1 MVTITTIITTK
12 RVYPLSPN
20 FFNNQYLLLNHQ
32 VNIPLSRNF
41 FLNSYFISQAKN
53 IKAKFKREVGLDS
66 YLTVLAIKPLR
77 LGYLL
82 YLNCEKVNTVFICFN
97 FSFLFK

>member
-12 RVYPLSPN
+12 KVYPLSPN

-53 IKAKFKREVGLDS
+53 IKEKFKKEAVAKY
-66 YLTVLAIKPLR
+66 YLML
-77 LGYLL
+77 
-82 YLNCEKVNTVFICFN
+82 
-97 FSFLFK
+97 FLFP

>member
-1 MVTITTIITTK
+1 MVTIVTIIATK

-53 IKAKFKREVGLDS
+53 IKAKFKIVG
-66 YLTVLAIKPLR
+66 
-77 LGYLL
+77 
-82 YLNCEKVNTVFICFN
+82 
-97 FSFLFK
+97 FLFIVYSSALQYIFLYPHHRLRIHF